1 MIFTSILNL
10 LYLTINLILTPLNNF
25 PPVVLSSNF
34 TTAIVNA
41 GGYYKS
47 LNTILPMDTMIQI
60 LGVSL
65 AIEGIYFIYKVVMWV
80 IKKIPT
86 IN

>member
-25 PPVVLSSNF
+25 SPVVLSSNF
-34 TTAIVNA
+34 TTAILNA
-41 GGYYKS
+41 GGYYNS